1 MRPLGVELAFM
12 LKDRGIDTVFGIPG
26 VHNIEMYRGVEQA
39 GIRHVL
45 ARHEQ
50 GAGFMA
56 DGYARATGR
65 PGTCF
70 VITGPGLTNIM
81 TPMGQAWSDSVPMLV
96 FSTCLDETAAKR
108 GQLHQMKDQEGAG
121 RTVADW
127 SETARTPQAAYAL
140 VDRALAE
147 FASTR
152 ARPRHI
158 QVPIGPLGNQAPPF
172 PPDSMTEAS
181 PGKPGEAHIAAIA
194 FALRN
199 ARRPLFIFG
208 GGARQIDDAGPV
220 LGRWNA
226 ACMITY
232 AGRGIVPPD
241 MPLNFGSYLARPTSP
256 EVLKSAD
263 AIFAFGTEL
272 AQGDLWRDDLG
283 TDSPLYRIDI
293 DPAVLARPGQVSVPG
308 DACTVF
314 AELARAVDETL
325 QTDWT
330 PAEVASQRARWK
342 AEIDAERPGIVPV
355 CDALSAALPKN
366 TMIFS
371 DMTQFAYAALE
382 VWDLAQPG
390 LWHHPTGFGT
400 LGYALPAA
408 IGGALGHGGPVLA
421 IAGDY
426 GIQYTIQELGTAAEL
441 GLSLPILVWDNNALG
456 EIRDNMVSAQISP
469 VAVTLKNPEWRH
481 LAAAYACGYAEPAT
495 LADLC
500 QTVNAAF
507 TAGRPTIIRA
517 TPGLAA

>member
-1 MRPLGVELAFM
+1 MTAAPTALRLEPFTAVDDAWATWP
-12 LKDRGIDTVFGIPG
+12 RGD
-26 VHNIEMYRGVEQA
+26 
-39 GIRHVL
+39 
-45 ARHEQ
+45 
-50 GAGFMA
+50 
-56 DGYARATGR
+56 R
-65 PGTCF
+65 PGALRAAAA
-70 VITGPGLTNIM
+70 GLRARLRED
-81 TPMGQAWSDSVPMLV
+81 PPVEAV
-96 FSTCLDETAAKR
+96 
-108 GQLHQMKDQEGAG
+108 
-121 RTVADW
+121 RTVDLA
-127 SETARTPQAAYAL
+127 TVTVPGPA
-140 VDRALAE
+140 ALAGV
-147 FASTR
+147 
-152 ARPRHI
+152 ARPVSGAAHAVHRL
-158 QVPIGPLGNQAPPF
+158 VVVAFEDL
-172 PPDSMTEAS
+172 D
-181 PGKPGEAHIAAIA
+181 GE
-194 FALRN
+194 
-199 ARRPLFIFG
+199 RRL
-208 GGARQIDDAGPV
+208 
-220 LGRWNA
+220 
-226 ACMITY
+226 
-232 AGRGIVPPD
+232 
-241 MPLNFGSYLARPTSP
+241 LAWEP
-256 EVLKSAD
+256 
-263 AIFAFGTEL
+263 
-272 AQGDLWRDDLG
+272 
-283 TDSPLYRIDI
+283 
-293 DPAVLARPGQVSVPG
+293 
-308 DACTVF
+308 
-314 AELARAVDETL
+314 RAVDETL

-382 VWDLAQPG
+382 IWDLAQPG

-400 LGYALPAA
+400 LGYGLPAA
-408 IGGALGHGGPVLA
+408 IGGALGHDGPVLA